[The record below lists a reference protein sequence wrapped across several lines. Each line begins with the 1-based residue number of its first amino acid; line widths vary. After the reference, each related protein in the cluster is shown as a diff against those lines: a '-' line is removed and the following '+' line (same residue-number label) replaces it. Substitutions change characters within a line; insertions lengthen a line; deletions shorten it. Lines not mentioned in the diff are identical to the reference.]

1 MTDKQKLLLFLI
13 SCDPGIRDI
22 YKMVKIY
29 HRASLTFEITE
40 NLQPLLDNNLI
51 LVSKYF
57 DNNTANEY
65 LITDK
70 GNEFLTHNFNDDEA
84 IQFIKTLDDPDLLLM
99 ITQAYIDKK
108 TAGNMGFCNI
118 GA

>member
-1 MTDKQKLLLFLI
+1 MTNKQKILLFLI

-22 YKMVKIY
+22 YKMVKVY

-40 NLQPLLDNNLI
+40 NLQLLLDNNLI
-51 LVSKYF
+51 IVSKYF
-57 DNNTANEY
+57 DNNTSNEY
-65 LITDK
+65 QITEK
-70 GNEFLTHNFNDDEA
+70 GNEFLVHNFNDDEA

-108 TAGNMGFCNI
+108 NGR
-118 GA
+118 